1 MPFKVTKEDGSSVEV
16 GGIAQIA
23 TLVNTIR
30 AENRKKGIKTFL
42 LVAGDILQG
51 TPIST
56 VFQGKPDIDILNMMG
71 VDVMT
76 VGNHEFDFGLENYL
90 ELRKAAKFPF
100 ISSNI
105 IWKESRELMN
115 PPAAVFPLWG
125 GMSLTVIG
133 ATTTELL
140 TTTAPANVEK
150 VDVLDS
156 LKTVIDHFNKSTKKG
171 PVILLSHSRYQTD
184 AQIAETIPGLTAII
198 GGHDQVL
205 INPARIPSGVPVFQA
220 YEKGRYLGRIDISA
234 DPKSKKGTIVSIGL
248 PTHHAGDSA
257 GPAGDGNPQGL

>member
-1 MPFKVTKEDGSSVEV
+1 MKTTLRLALLALAVLLYSGPAPAVQREPAVTGETPATASSTAAVKPRTQAKKPAPAKATNFTVLFFNDLHGNLMPFKVTKEDGSSVEV

-115 PPAAVFPLWG
+115 PPAAFFPLW
-125 GMSLTVIG
+125 
-133 ATTTELL
+133 
-140 TTTAPANVEK
+140 
-150 VDVLDS
+150 
-156 LKTVIDHFNKSTKKG
+156 
-171 PVILLSHSRYQTD
+171 
-184 AQIAETIPGLTAII
+184 
-198 GGHDQVL
+198 
-205 INPARIPSGVPVFQA
+205 
-220 YEKGRYLGRIDISA
+220 
-234 DPKSKKGTIVSIGL
+234 
-248 PTHHAGDSA
+248 
-257 GPAGDGNPQGL
+257 